1 MGIVAPCR
9 MPIVFVISAP
19 SGTGKSTLANAV
31 LAHDDRIEFATSVT
45 TRAPRG
51 QETEGREYRFVT
63 RGRFLEM
70 RDRGEFIEWA
80 EVFGHLYGTPWSA
93 VEEARK
99 RGRDLLLDID
109 VQGASLLIKKLPS
122 AVKIFILPPSS
133 GKLALRLRNRSSD
146 DDEVIER
153 RLGEASREVNEFR
166 SYDYVVVNDE
176 IERSIG
182 QLRAILSAERSKR
195 QRMERAI
202 QPILRGFGIN
212 PDAGAEEGE

>member
-1 MGIVAPCR
+1 M
-9 MPIVFVISAP
+9 
-19 SGTGKSTLANAV
+19 
-31 LAHDDRIEFATSVT
+31 
-45 TRAPRG
+45 
-51 QETEGREYRFVT
+51 
-63 RGRFLEM
+63 
-70 RDRGEFIEWA
+70 
-80 EVFGHLYGTPWSA
+80 
-93 VEEARK
+93 
-99 RGRDLLLDID
+99 
-109 VQGASLLIKKLPS
+109 
-122 AVKIFILPPSS
+122 PPSS
-133 GKLALRLRNRSSD
+133 EKLALRLRNRSSD

>member
-1 MGIVAPCR
+1 

-133 GKLALRLRNRSSD
+133 EKLALRLRNRSSD

>member
-1 MGIVAPCR
+1 

-70 RDRGEFIEWA
+70 RDRGEFLEWA

-93 VEEARK
+93 VEDARK

-133 GKLALRLRNRSSD
+133 EKLALRLRNRSSD